1 MKYIINENKI
11 NNLLRNLLSE
21 NGLDKTLTIT
31 GLNVFQLFDK
41 IGFIP
46 INPDMSYVLIYHI
59 FRNYDDELTKK
70 IGDYT
75 LEFNFDGVMEWNYK
89 NKKTNESMYAL
100 CTPYWDGNS
109 FTPIDCEYYIKYD
122 FEFSKDDEDDF
133 YFSFKCP
140 NEFNSLMSLMSWY
153 EEEYIPTVY
162 NKLNEFLEKYRNIKN
177 EYRHLR

>member
-100 CTPYWDGNS
+100 LGW
-109 FTPIDCEYYIKYD
+109 KL
-122 FEFSKDDEDDF
+122 F
-133 YFSFKCP
+133 YS
-140 NEFNSLMSLMSWY
+140 NRL
-153 EEEYIPTVY
+153 
-162 NKLNEFLEKYRNIKN
+162 
-177 EYRHLR
+177 